1 MRQGLT
7 ALDAS
12 LYLFIAMNVYA
23 LPRHPETVPQPA
35 TVRRRVDLVL
45 VGARGQVGSA
55 FRQRLAGQQHALRL
69 ALGVDLA
76 LLATLDQRG
85 FAFDL
90 QGLVPDRCHV
100 DLRARE
106 PGDLEHLLAHLV
118 RPGAA
123 PALFIDCSAS
133 DEITDLY
140 PRLLAGGVGV
150 VAANKRANARPLA
163 FYREL
168 QRLAHHHETPYRYET
183 TAGAAIPLLEPLRDL
198 RQRGERVRSI
208 RGVLS
213 GSLSYILARVQDD
226 GLEFS
231 EAVAEAGRLGYT
243 EPDPSEDLCL
253 RDVSRKLLG
262 LAREAGFALEAQ
274 DLTIVPLQDD
284 GNWQARVTK
293 AKQRGERWVVLADAD
308 ERGGRIGPQCLPGAS
323 PFANLRPGQNLV
335 QVTTDLQDSVPLS
348 LSGPGAGPAVTAA
361 GVFSDV
367 LAAAR
372 QLVRR

>member
-1 MRQGLT
+1 
-7 ALDAS
+7 
-12 LYLFIAMNVYA
+12 MNVYA
-23 LPRHPETVPQPA
+23 LASHPETPLRPA
-35 TVRRRVDLVL
+35 AARRRIDLVL

-69 ALGVDLA
+69 ALGLDLA
-76 LLATLDQRG
+76 LLATLDRRG

-90 QGLVPDRCHV
+90 QGLAPDRCHA
-100 DLRARE
+100 DLRTRE
-106 PGDLEHLLAHLV
+106 PGDLEQLVAHLV

-123 PALFIDCSAS
+123 PALLIDCSAS

-150 VAANKRANARPLA
+150 VAANKRGNARPLA

-168 QRLAHHHETPYRYET
+168 QRLAQQHEAPYRYET

-198 RQRGERVRSI
+198 RQRGEHVLSI

-253 RDVSRKLLG
+253 RDISRKLLG
-262 LAREAGFALEAQ
+262 LAREAGFELEAE
-274 DLTIVPLQDD
+274 DLVIEPLADD
-284 GNWQARVTK
+284 GNWEARVTK
-293 AKQRGERWVVLADAD
+293 AKERGERWVVLADVD
-308 ERGGRIGPQCLPGAS
+308 DHGGRIGLQCLPNAS

-335 QVTTDLQDSVPLS
+335 QVTTDLQDAVPLS

-372 QLVRR
+372 QLARR

>member
-1 MRQGLT
+1 
-7 ALDAS
+7 
-12 LYLFIAMNVYA
+12 MNVYA
-23 LPRHPETVPQPA
+23 IPHHPETALQPA
-35 TVRRRVDLVL
+35 AARRRVDLVL

-55 FRQRLAGQQHALRL
+55 FRERLAGQQQALRL
-69 ALGVDLA
+69 ALGLDLA

-90 QGLVPDRCHV
+90 QGLVPDQCHA

-150 VAANKRANARPLA
+150 VAANKRGNARPLA

-168 QRLAHHHETPYRYET
+168 QRLAQQHGAPYRYET

-213 GSLSYILARVQDD
+213 GSLSYILARVHDD
-226 GLEFS
+226 GLAFS
-231 EAVAEAGRLGYT
+231 DAVAEACRLGYT

-274 DLTIVPLQDD
+274 DLVIDPLEDD
-284 GNWQARVTK
+284 GNWEARVIK
-293 AKQRGERWVVLADAD
+293 AKERGERWVVLAEAD
-308 ERGGRIGPQCLPGAS
+308 EHGGRIGLQCLPGTS

-335 QVTTDLQDSVPLS
+335 QVTTDLQDAVPLS